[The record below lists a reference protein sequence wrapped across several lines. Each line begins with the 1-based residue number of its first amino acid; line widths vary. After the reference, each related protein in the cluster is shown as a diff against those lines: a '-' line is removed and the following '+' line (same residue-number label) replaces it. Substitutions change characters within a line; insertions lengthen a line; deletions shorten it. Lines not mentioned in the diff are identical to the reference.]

1 MSHQDAT
8 SPQEPA
14 EELLSSALLALLNLS
29 PLGWEQGQGQA
40 SCLSDSVR
48 NWFCLV
54 VGAGETDWVKSCH
67 PV

>member
-14 EELLSSALLALLNLS
+14 EELLSPALLALLNLS
-29 PLGWEQGQGQA
+29 PLGWG
-40 SCLSDSVR
+40 
-48 NWFCLV
+48 W
-54 VGAGETDWVKSCH
+54 GAEAGIL